1 MAQAAAPTI
10 QASADSYVLIDSVP
24 EYEKKNVRISI
35 SSADELLASIKL
47 QKEKKCHMY
56 YGNDEIY
63 IDELAGSEKTALF
76 GTLTGKTTQGKT
88 TYIVRKIGEPASL
101 LYSTKELNLLFK
113 KITRTPLFSKLAP
126 VPTFVNT
133 EESIYLSGVKTGKK
147 DDAISLKEQSNV
159 LDEAHLKEI
168 RNEYQAKINLLVTQ
182 IRTRPIHLYAKNVKT
197 QQFEKVSFPKA
208 ANDKDP
214 VPVIYLNPIGGK
226 RADAEAKV
234 KAELDKEIADKTAE
248 LSLITAEANEYNA
261 PSSKAR
267 KTCAA
272 FSKVIEA
279 DLTKNAMTELE
290 QLKKQNT
297 ELDAKKADPEYIKKT
312 VQFGKEISIDAFK
325 AEYVLIMS
333 HKEWTLPGAPVA
345 AAPAPAPEPTGA
357 TVPGTVV
364 PQSRFFGILGGRRKT
379 KRNNK
384 KSHKQGKSK
393 KQNKSRRFF
402 KGFMY

>member
-10 QASADSYVLIDSVP
+10 QASDDSYVLIDSVP
-24 EYEKKNVRISI
+24 EYEKKNVKILITSD
-35 SSADELLASIKL
+35 DELLASIKL
-47 QKEKKCHMY
+47 EKENKCHMFIGDKRIRIDQHQAARSAILSY
-56 YGNDEIY
+56 KSRQVVSNTYQIYELDANGN
-63 IDELAGSEKTALF
+63 
-76 GTLTGKTTQGKT
+76 TTQNKIGPMTSELK
-88 TYIVRKIGEPASL
+88 IVRG
-101 LYSTKELNLLFK
+101 NG
-113 KITRTPLFSKLAP
+113 ITRTPLFSKLAP

-197 QQFEKVSFPKA
+197 QQFEKVSFPKS
-208 ANDKDP
+208 ANDKEP
-214 VPVIYLNPIGGK
+214 VPIIYLNPIGGK

-248 LSLITAEANEYNA
+248 LSLITAEATEYNA

-279 DLTKNAMTELE
+279 DLTKNATTELE
-290 QLKKQNT
+290 QLKKQKT

-312 VQFGKEISIDAFK
+312 VQFGKEISIDEFK
-325 AEYVLIMS
+325 KNMS
-333 HKEWTLPGAPVA
+333 L
-345 AAPAPAPEPTGA
+345 
-357 TVPGTVV
+357 
-364 PQSRFFGILGGRRKT
+364 
-379 KRNNK
+379 
-384 KSHKQGKSK
+384 
-393 KQNKSRRFF
+393 
-402 KGFMY
+402 